1 AAPSGSTSQ
10 ARTGWPSSAVA
21 VTSSSRPGSVTGTPG
36 QSSAPGSAP
45 VVRSMRTGVGG
56 ESTAARSAYRYRP
69 SGSGFRSVYAPS
81 SGVTRVTSPLPTST
95 RNTGHRPPSSAV
107 TYSALESGAQA
118 SPFGQRSQPASRSR
132 PGPEASAASASSRT
146 TVRSTGRWPVACRS
160 RRQAMYRPSGETRGF
175 SKSYS
180 GTDSSTRRLP
190 LATSIA
196 TSSQR
201 DSPAG
206 SHIRHPVIT
215 EAPSGVSSNGS
226 PSSARPGSGVRSRRR
241 AGFTA
246 RSAPSAAAS
255 ASAGSLSP

>member
-1 AAPSGSTSQ
+1 
-10 ARTGWPSSAVA
+10 
-21 VTSSSRPGSVTGTPG
+21 
-36 QSSAPGSAP
+36 
-45 VVRSMRTGVGG
+45 MRTGVGG

-81 SGVTRVTSPLPTST
+81 SAVTRVTSPLPTST

-107 TYSALESGAQA
+107 RYSALESGAQA

-132 PGPEASAASASSRT
+132 PDPEAPAASAASAPASSRT
-146 TVRSTGRWPVACRS
+146 TVRSTGLRPVACRS
-160 RRQAMYRPSGETRGF
+160 RRQAMYRPSGETRGL
-175 SKSYS
+175 SKSYP

-206 SHIRHPVIT
+206 S
-215 EAPSGVSSNGS
+215 
-226 PSSARPGSGVRSRRR
+226 
-241 AGFTA
+241 TA
-246 RSAPSAAAS
+246 TTR
-255 ASAGSLSP
+255 